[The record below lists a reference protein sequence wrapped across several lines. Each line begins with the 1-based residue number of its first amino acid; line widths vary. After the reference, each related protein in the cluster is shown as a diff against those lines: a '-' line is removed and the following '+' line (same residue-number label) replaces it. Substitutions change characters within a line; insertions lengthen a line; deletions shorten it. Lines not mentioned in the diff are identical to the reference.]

1 MKRGLFLFIIF
12 SLNITFLT
20 TCRNESGSES
30 NTASGPGEY
39 ILIDHTCTD
48 LSKIPDE
55 LLTEAK
61 KPAVHFAH
69 TSHGSQVTSGL
80 SVLEG
85 VDSKYAFDSFTAGSS
100 APTGLDCNSGELC
113 LFDGNPPETY
123 IEPDDYW
130 ASVDGRT
137 RTGSVLDSGL
147 FGFSL
152 WSWCGQA
159 SSYSEEQVMNY
170 LNYMAQLE
178 DDYPGMRF
186 ILMTGHTDG
195 GSSTLT
201 YNNNLIRQFA
211 ANNGMVLFD
220 FADIET
226 YTPLD
231 EGPYNNNGEGTCE
244 WCADFCTHNPSYC
257 TDLPGS
263 CAHSESPS
271 EAALFC
277 KLKANAFWWMMARL
291 AGWEGPGS
299 KKIMRSM

>member
-12 SLNITFLT
+12 FLNISFLFLT
-20 TCRNESGSES
+20 TCGNDSSIENS
-30 NTASGPGEY
+30 NTSDSEGY
-39 ILIDHTCTD
+39 ILIDHSCTD

-55 LLTEAK
+55 WLAEAK
-61 KPAVHFAH
+61 KFAVHYAH
-69 TSHGSQVTSGL
+69 TSHGSQIISGL
-80 SVLEG
+80 SALEG
-85 VDSKYAFDSFTAGSS
+85 VDSKYAFDSFSAVSS

-113 LFDGNPPETY
+113 IFDGNPPETY
-123 IEPDDYW
+123 IEPEDYW
-130 ASVDGRT
+130 ASPDGRT
-137 RTGSVLDSGL
+137 RTGNVLDSGL
-147 FGFSL
+147 FDFSL

-159 SSYSEEQVMNY
+159 SYYAEGEIENY

-178 DDYPGMRF
+178 NDNPGMRF

-195 GSSTLT
+195 GGSTLA

-211 ANNGMVLFD
+211 ADNGMVLFD

-226 YTPLD
+226 YTPLG
-231 EGPYNNNGEGTCE
+231 EGPYSNNSEGTCQ
-244 WCADFCTHNPSYC
+244 WCPDFCTNNPSYC

-277 KLKANAFWWMMARL
+277 TLKANAFWWMMARL

-299 KKIMRSM
+299 